1 MSKTYRTAKGQL
13 LDVGSLLL
21 QNENTRAV
29 GNMGVNARGDKINSD
44 GAVIKGR
51 NEQMQKQYSQVH
63 KKVQKKTK
71 DQRKRKKTKG
81 TGSWPGRDARG
92 NSKRS
97 SRRRRVAGDAKDGT
111 KEPRRV
117 GRETLFLAFYSRALN
132 ALKSFARGSEART
145 T

>member
-1 MSKTYRTAKGQL
+1 MSHGERTDGEATAQRTRVYRRVRRK
-13 LDVGSLLL
+13 
-21 QNENTRAV
+21 
-29 GNMGVNARGDKINSD
+29 
-44 GAVIKGR
+44 
-51 NEQMQKQYSQVH
+51 KQTQTEY
-63 KKVQKKTK
+63 KKKKKRKDQQKKK
-71 DQRKRKKTKG
+71 KKKTKG

-111 KEPRRV
+111 KEGLETTFETSARRV